1 VSFVAETE
9 TDSYHPKIFEVA
21 FRQFFRDV
29 QSKRT
34 STEWKMIKSYAV

>member
-9 TDSYHPKIFEVA
+9 TGSYQPKFFEVA
-21 FRQFFRDV
+21 LRKFFKDV